1 MTSFSSAG
9 PTNYD
14 HALKPDL
21 AAPGSQILS
30 SISSTLAE
38 FHHQRF
44 AVLDGTSMSAPH
56 VSGAAALLLQQHP
69 TWTPREVKS
78 ALMSSAGPAWGD
90 TARTHEAPVL
100 LEGSGLVNV
109 AAANDPK
116 LFTGPPSLSFGYLDT
131 TEGKARLAL
140 LLSLT
145 DAGGGAGTWTVS
157 VDAQAASSGAAI
169 TPGASILTVA
179 PGGTVDLPVAA
190 SAPQGSPRGDNY
202 GFIVLQRG
210 ADRVRVPYYF
220 SVVLPQIGR
229 APIVAVKRDQTADT
243 SSGTNFVNVYR
254 FPADPFGPPSDYTG
268 PGMHEDG
275 AEHVYSV
282 HVNGH
287 DANVGA
293 AVIASGL
300 GALVEPWFLGSLNE
314 DDVQGYPGTPLNVNG
329 LTFEYEFD
337 NGAAGVAFP
346 PEGRYFVA
354 VDSRADPFT
363 DEPLRGPYLLR
374 FWRND
379 VTPPKLHM
387 LTGRVS
393 AGHPLLAG
401 IVTDRGSGV
410 DPLSLVIGYK
420 NVLLLAALYD
430 PSSGLVVWLLD
441 GAPKIGVGK
450 TSTIAIAS
458 DYQESKNVDQAGE
471 NILPN
476 TVFRRFKL
484 RGVKGPSLSWLLP
497 KPRACAARRE
507 SLLVSAGSTRP
518 VRSVT
523 FYDGG
528 HKISRELGSFS
539 GIYGTTWKTGKARR
553 GRHVLLAVVR
563 DRRGARAE
571 ARRIVRV
578 CHR

>member
-1 MTSFSSAG
+1 
-9 PTNYD
+9 
-14 HALKPDL
+14 
-21 AAPGSQILS
+21 
-30 SISSTLAE
+30 
-38 FHHQRF
+38 
-44 AVLDGTSMSAPH
+44 
-56 VSGAAALLLQQHP
+56 
-69 TWTPREVKS
+69 
-78 ALMSSAGPAWGD
+78 
-90 TARTHEAPVL
+90 
-100 LEGSGLVNV
+100 
-109 AAANDPK
+109 
-116 LFTGPPSLSFGYLDT
+116 
-131 TEGKARLAL
+131 
-140 LLSLT
+140 
-145 DAGGGAGTWTVS
+145 
-157 VDAQAASSGAAI
+157 
-169 TPGASILTVA
+169 
-179 PGGTVDLPVAA
+179 
-190 SAPQGSPRGDNY
+190 
-202 GFIVLQRG
+202 
-210 ADRVRVPYYF
+210 VRVPYYF

-229 APIVAVKRDQTADT
+229 APLVAVKRDQSGDT
-243 SSGTNFVNVYR
+243 STGTNFVSVYR
-254 FPADPFGPPSDYTG
+254 FPADPFGPPASYTG
-268 PGMHEDG
+268 PGMNEDG

-300 GALVEPWFLGSLNE
+300 GSLVEPWFLGSLNE

-363 DEPLRGPYLLR
+363 NEPLRGPYILR

-430 PSSGLVVWLLD
+430 PSSGLVIWLLD
-441 GAPKIGVGK
+441 GAPKIGVGR
-450 TSTIAIAS
+450 TGMLAIAS

-476 TVFRRFKL
+476 TTFRRFKL
-484 RGVKGPSLSWLLP
+484 RGVKGPALSWLLP
-497 KPRACAARRE
+497 KPNACAARRE
-507 SLLVSAGSTRP
+507 SLVVAAGSTRT

-528 HKISRELGSFS
+528 HKISRQSGSSS
-539 GIYGTTWKTGKARR
+539 GIYAATWKTGKAHR

-571 ARRIVRV
+571 ARRILRV